1 MFQERLEYL
10 SVYYFLQTLFQ
21 GTTITVED
29 GFPDTIL
36 TLPTVSVETDVI
48 DARNYEL
55 GNKERTQLTTWYID
69 VFAQTKTQRD
79 EITHKIRHALED
91 CIPVYD
97 YSQGF
102 PPTVVPQIGCLDVHS
117 IRSKWIRIMP
127 QLVDKMYYRTETSFT
142 ASFTNI

>member
-1 MFQERLEYL
+1 VLQERLEYL
-10 SVYYFLQTLFQ
+10 SIYYYLQNLFS

-29 GFPDTIL
+29 GFPDKIL
-36 TLPTVSVETDVI
+36 TLPTVSLETRVI

-55 GNKERTQLTTWYID
+55 GNKERIQFSSWYID

-79 EITHKIRHALED
+79 EITHLIRHALES

-102 PPTVVPQIGCLDVHS
+102 PPTVIPQIGCLDVS
-117 IRSKWIRIMP
+117 TIRSDWIRVMP
-127 QLVDKMYYRTETSFT
+127 QLVDKMYYRTSTSFT